1 MIYQIII
8 FIMPNG
14 DIYFD
19 EPYSKTTGSTNKQFA
34 FRDYFKGAIRT
45 NDTYLGDPT
54 NSASSRPDEVC
65 NSYSCIFSKG

>member
-1 MIYQIII
+1 MIVV

-19 EPYSKTTGSTNKQFA
+19 EPYSIQQTLTNNQFA
-34 FRDYFKGAIRT
+34 FRDYFQGVIRT

-54 NSASSRPDEVC
+54 PLHPQVR
-65 NSYSCIFSKG
+65 FSQ